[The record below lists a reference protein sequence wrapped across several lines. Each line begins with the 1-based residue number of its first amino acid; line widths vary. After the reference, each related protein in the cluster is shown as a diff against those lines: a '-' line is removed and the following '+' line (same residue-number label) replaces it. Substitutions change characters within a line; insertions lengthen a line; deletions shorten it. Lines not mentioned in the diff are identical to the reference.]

1 MKMDSKKFILV
12 GMTVGLF
19 LGGLIPMLWGASE
32 FSFSSVIFSAIGGS
46 IGIYVAFKMS
56 Q

>member
-1 MKMDSKKFILV
+1 MGSNKLIMF

-19 LGGLIPMLWGASE
+19 LGGFIPTLWGASE
-32 FSFSSVIFSAIGGS
+32 FSLSSVIFSAIGGA
-46 IGIYVAFKMS
+46 IGVWIAFKLR